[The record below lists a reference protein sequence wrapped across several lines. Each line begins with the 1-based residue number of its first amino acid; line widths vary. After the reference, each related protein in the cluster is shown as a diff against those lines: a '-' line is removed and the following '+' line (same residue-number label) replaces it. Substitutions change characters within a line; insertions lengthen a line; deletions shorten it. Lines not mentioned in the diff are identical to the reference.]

1 MSVIVKNIYKSYD
14 NIKALDN
21 ISFELKKGD
30 IVGFL
35 GPNGAGKS
43 TLMKIL
49 TSYVKEDSGSVIIC
63 DINKNDNSI
72 FTKSKIGY
80 LSENNPLYKDMF
92 VQEYLF
98 FISNLLKI
106 ENKKDRINYLLN
118 RVGLENVKNQKIADL
133 SKGFK
138 QRVGIAAALV
148 HDPEIIL
155 LDEPTTGLDP
165 NQLIEIRSLIKEIGK
180 EKIILLST
188 HIMEEIP
195 KICNRV
201 LVINKGKLVDNKP
214 IDEIKKANTN
224 FEEYFYKLTN

>member
-98 FISNLLKI
+98 FISDLLNI

>member
-1 MSVIVKNIYKSYD
+1 MSVIVKNICKSYD

-98 FISNLLKI
+98 FISDLLKI

-214 IDEIKKANTN
+214 IDEIKKAHTN

>member
-1 MSVIVKNIYKSYD
+1 MSVIVKNICKSYD

-98 FISNLLKI
+98 FISDLLKI

-118 RVGLENVKNQKIADL
+118 SRLRKCEKSKNSRPLKRI
-133 SKGFK
+133 
-138 QRVGIAAALV
+138 
-148 HDPEIIL
+148 
-155 LDEPTTGLDP
+155 
-165 NQLIEIRSLIKEIGK
+165 
-180 EKIILLST
+180 
-188 HIMEEIP
+188 
-195 KICNRV
+195 
-201 LVINKGKLVDNKP
+201 
-214 IDEIKKANTN
+214 
-224 FEEYFYKLTN
+224 

>member
-188 HIMEEIP
+188 HVMEEIP

>member
-98 FISNLLKI
+98 FISDLLKI
-106 ENKKDRINYLLN
+106 ESKKDRINYLLN

>member
-63 DINKNDNSI
+63 DINKNYNSI

-98 FISNLLKI
+98 FISDLLKI

-201 LVINKGKLVDNKP
+201 LVINKGKLVDNRP

>member
-98 FISNLLKI
+98 FISDLLKI

-201 LVINKGKLVDNKP
+201 LVIKKGKLVDNKP

>member
-98 FISNLLKI
+98 FISDLLKI

-188 HIMEEIP
+188 HVMEEIP

>member
-98 FISNLLKI
+98 FISDLLKI
-106 ENKKDRINYLLN
+106 ENKNERINYLLN